1 MTAEDII
8 GRIVSTCPGISKEQI
23 VNRLESERRR
33 TGGFISDEA
42 LLRVIAAEFGCAIPS
57 IQEFMPAL
65 AFGDLISGLNNVTVV
80 GRVVAAFSPRA
91 FSGVRSGKFASLLI
105 ADKSGIL
112 RIVLW
117 NDKANLI
124 ESGKLR
130 VGQIVRFS
138 HGYTR
143 EDYTGKIELH
153 IGERCEVELNPHDV
167 EAKDFPTISR
177 FATRIG
183 ELTHA
188 VRNKKVNVAGTV
200 KELFA
205 ISNFERQDLSSGRV
219 MRFVLADGLSEIVVV
234 VWNEKVDELEKL
246 LKVGVRLQIVN
257 AKVKKA
263 MGEGLEIHVDAMTYV
278 GTVPPA
284 ERFMKIADLK
294 QGASDV
300 DVEGEVATKPLTRDV
315 RSSNQELL
323 KLATFELQD
332 ETGRI
337 WVSAWRN
344 HAESVKT
351 LKVGDKVIIENAYV
365 KRGFGDQLELGTRNT
380 TSIVKKQDG
389 EPS

>member
-1 MTAEDII
+1 MMAEDII

-23 VNRLESERRR
+23 VDRLESDRRR

-42 LLRVIAAEFGCAIPS
+42 LLRVIAAEFGCAIQS
-57 IQEFMPAL
+57 VQEFMPAL

-91 FSGVRSGKFASLLI
+91 FSGARSGKFASLLI
-105 ADKSGIL
+105 ADKSGTL

-117 NDKANLI
+117 NDKADLI

-188 VRNKKVNVAGTV
+188 VRNKKVNVVGTV
-200 KELFA
+200 KALFA

-219 MRFVLADGLSEIVVV
+219 MRFVLADDLSEIVVV

-263 MGEGLEIHVDAMTYV
+263 VGEGLEIHVDAMTYV

-300 DVEGEVATKPLTRDV
+300 DVEGEVATKPLARDV
-315 RSSNQELL
+315 RTSNQELL
-323 KLATFELQD
+323 KLATFELKD

-365 KRGFGDQLELGTRNT
+365 KRGFGDQLELATRNT

>member
-23 VNRLESERRR
+23 VARLESERRR

-42 LLRVIAAEFGCAIPS
+42 LLRMIAAEFGCAIPN
-57 IQEFMPAL
+57 IQEFLPAL
-65 AFGDLISGLNNVTVV
+65 VFGDLISGLNNVTVV
-80 GRVVAAFSPRA
+80 GRVVAVFSPRA

-117 NDKANLI
+117 NDKADLI

-143 EDYTGKIELH
+143 EDCTGKIELH
-153 IGERCEVELNPHDV
+153 IGGRCEVEINPHDV
-167 EAKDFPTISR
+167 EAKDFPTISK
-177 FATRIG
+177 FTTKIG

-188 VRNKKVNVAGTV
+188 TRNKKVNVTGTV

-205 ISNFERQDLSSGRV
+205 VSDFERQDLSSGRV
-219 MRFVLADGLSEIVVV
+219 MRFVLADDPGEIAVV

-294 QGASDV
+294 QGGSDV
-300 DVEGEVATKPLTRDV
+300 DVEGEVATKPLIRDV
-315 RSSNQELL
+315 RTSKQELL
-323 KLATFELQD
+323 KLATFELKD

-344 HAESVKT
+344 HAESAKN
-351 LKVGDKVIIENAYV
+351 LKVGDKVIIEDAYV
-365 KRGFGDQLELGTRNT
+365 KRGFGDQLELATRNA
-380 TSIVKKQDG
+380 TSIAKRQDG
-389 EPS
+389 KPS

>member
-23 VNRLESERRR
+23 VARLESERRR
-33 TGGFISDEA
+33 TGGFISDET
-42 LLRVIAAEFGCAIPS
+42 LLRVIAAEFGCAIPN
-57 IQEFMPAL
+57 IQEFLPAL

-80 GRVVAAFSPRA
+80 GRVVAVFSPRA

-117 NDKANLI
+117 NDKADLI
-124 ESGKLR
+124 ESGKLK

-143 EDYTGKIELH
+143 EDCTGKIELH
-153 IGERCEVELNPHDV
+153 IGERCEVGINPHDV
-167 EAKDFPTISR
+167 EAKDFPTISK
-177 FATRIG
+177 FTTKIG
-183 ELTHA
+183 ELTH
-188 VRNKKVNVAGTV
+188 VTRNKKVNVTGTV

-205 ISNFERQDLSSGRV
+205 ISDFERQDMSSGRV
-219 MRFVLADGLSEIVVV
+219 MRFVLADDPGEIAVV

-294 QGASDV
+294 EGLSDV
-300 DVEGEVATKPLTRDV
+300 DVEGEVATKPLIRDV
-315 RSSNQELL
+315 RTSRQELL
-323 KLATFELQD
+323 PDA
-332 ETGRI
+332 
-337 WVSAWRN
+337 
-344 HAESVKT
+344 
-351 LKVGDKVIIENAYV
+351 
-365 KRGFGDQLELGTRNT
+365 
-380 TSIVKKQDG
+380 
-389 EPS
+389 

>member
-1 MTAEDII
+1 
-8 GRIVSTCPGISKEQI
+8 
-23 VNRLESERRR
+23 
-33 TGGFISDEA
+33 
-42 LLRVIAAEFGCAIPS
+42 
-57 IQEFMPAL
+57 
-65 AFGDLISGLNNVTVV
+65 LISGLNNVTVV
-80 GRVVAAFSPRA
+80 GRVVAVFSPRA
-91 FSGVRSGKFASLLI
+91 FRGVRSGKFASLLI

-117 NDKANLI
+117 NDKADLI
-124 ESGKLR
+124 ESGKLK

-143 EDYTGKIELH
+143 EDCTGKIELH
-153 IGERCEVELNPHDV
+153 IGERCEVGINPHDV
-167 EAKDFPTISR
+167 EAKDFPTISK
-177 FATRIG
+177 FTTKIG

-188 VRNKKVNVAGTV
+188 TRNKKVNVTGTV

-205 ISNFERQDLSSGRV
+205 VSDFERQDLSSGRV
-219 MRFVLADGLSEIVVV
+219 MRFVLADDPGEIAVV

-284 ERFMKIADLK
+284 ERLMKIADLK
-294 QGASDV
+294 EGGSDV
-300 DVEGEVATKPLTRDV
+300 DVEGEVATKPLIRDV
-315 RSSNQELL
+315 RTSKQELL
-323 KLATFELQD
+323 KLATFELKD

-344 HAESVKT
+344 HAESAKN
-351 LKVGDKVIIENAYV
+351 LKVGDKVIIEDAYV
-365 KRGFGDQLELGTRNT
+365 KRGFGDQLELATRNA

>member
-23 VNRLESERRR
+23 VDRLESERRR

-42 LLRVIAAEFGCAIPS
+42 LLRVIAAEFGCAIPN
-57 IQEFMPAL
+57 IQEFLPAL
-65 AFGDLISGLNNVTVV
+65 VFGDLISGLNNVTVV
-80 GRVVAAFSPRA
+80 GRVVAVFSPRA

-117 NDKANLI
+117 NDKADLI

-143 EDYTGKIELH
+143 EDCTGKIELH
-153 IGERCEVELNPHDV
+153 IGERCEVGINPHDV
-167 EAKDFPTISR
+167 EAKDFPTISK
-177 FATRIG
+177 FTTKIG

-188 VRNKKVNVAGTV
+188 TRNKKVNVTGTV

-205 ISNFERQDLSSGRV
+205 VSDFERQDLSSGRV
-219 MRFVLADGLSEIVVV
+219 MRFVLADDPGEIAVV
-234 VWNEKVDELEKL
+234 VWNEKVGELEKL

-284 ERFMKIADLK
+284 ERLMKIADLK
-294 QGASDV
+294 EGGSDV
-300 DVEGEVATKPLTRDV
+300 DVEGEVATKPLIRDV
-315 RSSNQELL
+315 RTSKQELL
-323 KLATFELQD
+323 KLATFELKD

-344 HAESVKT
+344 HAESAKN
-351 LKVGDKVIIENAYV
+351 LKVGDKVIIEDAYV
-365 KRGFGDQLELGTRNT
+365 KRGFGDQLELATRNA